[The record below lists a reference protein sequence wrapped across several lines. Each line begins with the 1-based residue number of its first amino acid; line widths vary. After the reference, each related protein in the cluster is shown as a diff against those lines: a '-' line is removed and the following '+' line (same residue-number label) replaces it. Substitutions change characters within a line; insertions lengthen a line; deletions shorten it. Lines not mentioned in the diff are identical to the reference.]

1 MAPTT
6 TAAMEGVRYL
16 YHYQR
21 FNADWLWETIGN
33 GVVHCPSPADFN
45 DPWDCRPYFNDAFV
59 DDAERRERFIQYID
73 RADRR
78 HGPTLSEE
86 FRVARL
92 EELRGDRNR
101 LRSLVQELSRID
113 SAIHERYRVYC
124 LTSHPDSILMWS
136 HYADRHRG
144 LALEFATDNECFS
157 AALKVAYYSRYP
169 SLEYGDTDPSTIL
182 LPLLA
187 KSNSWSHE
195 EEYRLIAEER
205 SIAYS
210 TETLQTRGKSL
221 QIPNTA
227 LKSVIVGC
235 LMPTNE
241 RDTVRDLIARSG
253 RQIGLKQAVRVR
265 NEYRVSIEPVI
276 IKITI

>member
-1 MAPTT
+1 MFRFVLWIKTWLRDWRRKTLARRIARANRVVRKTAPTT
-6 TAAMEGVRYL
+6 TAAMEGVPYL

-113 SAIHERYRVYC
+113 SAISTDRV
-124 LTSHPDSILMWS
+124 PG
-136 HYADRHRG
+136 RG
-144 LALEFATDNECFS
+144 
-157 AALKVAYYSRYP
+157 
-169 SLEYGDTDPSTIL
+169 
-182 LPLLA
+182 
-187 KSNSWSHE
+187 
-195 EEYRLIAEER
+195 
-205 SIAYS
+205 
-210 TETLQTRGKSL
+210 
-221 QIPNTA
+221 
-227 LKSVIVGC
+227 VG
-235 LMPTNE
+235 
-241 RDTVRDLIARSG
+241 AR
-253 RQIGLKQAVRVR
+253 Q
-265 NEYRVSIEPVI
+265 
-276 IKITI
+276 